1 MSATETTA
9 RVPPSVRT
17 SPRSRS
23 IWLWQLSL
31 AAVIVILTLAI
42 VVLAPEQ
49 IAAPTTAAGIALILV
64 FTVMALIL
72 PWDRIGRA
80 TIAVLPLADILAIG
94 LIAYGDDL
102 RFGYLS
108 VFPLA
113 WLASHFR
120 SAGSSSRSGSSR
132 RSSWRMP

>member
-49 IAAPTTAAGIALILV
+49 LAAPTTAAGIALNLV

-94 LIAYGDDL
+94 LVAYGDDL
-102 RFGYLS
+102 RFGFLW

-113 WLASHFR
+113 
-120 SAGSSSRSGSSR
+120 
-132 RSSWRMP
+132 